1 MKKASLFLGILSLL
15 AIVSCKKK
23 EESSAPVPQTETS
36 NNTTTNVTA
45 ETKDST
51 SIKVGSDGI
60 NVTTKDGETKT
71 SVQLSG
77 REAKV
82 EIKK

>member
-1 MKKASLFLGILSLL
+1 MQEKRRI
-15 AIVSCKKK
+15 
-23 EESSAPVPQTETS
+23 SAPVPQTETS

-51 SIKVGSDGI
+51 SIKVGTDGI
-60 NVTTKDGETKT
+60 NVTTKDGGTKT
-71 SVQLSG
+71 RVQLSG
-77 REAKV
+77 GEAKV

>member
-1 MKKASLFLGILSLL
+1 MQEKRRI
-15 AIVSCKKK
+15 
-23 EESSAPVPQTETS
+23 SAPVPQTETS

-51 SIKVGSDGI
+51 SIKVGTDGI
-60 NVTTKDGETKT
+60 NVTTKDGGTKT

-77 REAKV
+77 GEAKV
-82 EIKK
+82 EIKN